1 MTHLSA
7 GWGGVDITPP
17 GPISLG
23 GFGQRAGDESVG
35 IHDRLS
41 AQALFLSS
49 DKSRL
54 LCVTADVVCIPTD
67 LADAVTGSIVEAGI
81 AGFDEICLTASH
93 THAGPEVMEF
103 FVRTDTV
110 TNYLAELEE
119 RLVAVCKEAVETARP
134 CRVRCGV
141 GEVDFLLNRRTRGAP
156 NRVDGRTFA
165 LELQAADG
173 KGPSAVLFGC
183 GCHPV
188 TLGHDNM
195 LISADY
201 PGYARTH
208 VMRRIGA
215 ETALFFNMAEGNV
228 IPNIRP
234 RYDSLDT
241 RGYRGGSFEDAE
253 TIGRA
258 LADAVADSLRHAA
271 WGDALPLGVMKRSL
285 DIAPNLFEM
294 TPEEAGHRLAE
305 SQGIIAE
312 YIGDDFTKFTA
323 EDLTPLSTLWR
334 DASRE
339 VEERD
344 LSDADMRRLMSAV
357 CTYFVMLQK
366 LFNPAIQERAALPV
380 QVIRLGEYLFIALPG
395 EALVEAGLDWR
406 ERNRSRGDDAFV
418 IGLANGYVGYLP
430 HSSNFEEAGAEYKY
444 ETIMNALEPRAVD
457 IALDEAVKMAAAL
470 FGDA

>member
-1 MTHLSA
+1 
-7 GWGGVDITPP
+7 
-17 GPISLG
+17 
-23 GFGQRAGDESVG
+23 
-35 IHDRLS
+35 
-41 AQALFLSS
+41 
-49 DKSRL
+49 
-54 LCVTADVVCIPTD
+54 
-67 LADAVTGSIVEAGI
+67 
-81 AGFDEICLTASH
+81 
-93 THAGPEVMEF
+93 MEY
-103 FVRTDTV
+103 FVRTDAV
-110 TNYLAELEE
+110 TSYLAELES
-119 RLVAVCKEAVETARP
+119 RLVAVCREAVRAARP

-141 GEVDFLLNRRTRGAP
+141 GEVDFLLNRRTLGEP

-165 LELQAADG
+165 LELQATDG
-173 KGPSAVLFGC
+173 NGASAVLFGC

-195 LISADY
+195 KISADY
-201 PGYARTH
+201 PGYARRYITEMTG
-208 VMRRIGA
+208 V

-228 IPNIRP
+228 IPNTRP

-258 LADAVADSLRHAA
+258 LADAVADSLTHAA
-271 WGDALPLGVMKRSL
+271 WEDSIPLGLMKRSL

-294 TPEEAGHRLAE
+294 TPEEAGHRLDE

-339 VEERD
+339 VEERN

-366 LFNPAIQERAALPV
+366 LFNPAMQTRTTLPV

-395 EALVEAGLDWR
+395 EVLVEAGLDWR
-406 ERNRSRGDDAFV
+406 DRNRSRCEDAFV

-430 HSSNFEEAGAEYKY
+430 H
-444 ETIMNALEPRAVD
+444 
-457 IALDEAVKMAAAL
+457 
-470 FGDA
+470 

>member
-1 MTHLSA
+1 M
-7 GWGGVDITPP
+7 
-17 GPISLG
+17 
-23 GFGQRAGDESVG
+23 
-35 IHDRLS
+35 
-41 AQALFLSS
+41 
-49 DKSRL
+49 
-54 LCVTADVVCIPTD
+54 TADVVCIPTD

-103 FVRTDTV
+103 FVRTEAV
-110 TNYLAELEE
+110 TNYLAELEG

-156 NRVDGRTFA
+156 NRVDVRTFA
-165 LELQAADG
+165 LELQAVDG
-173 KGPSAVLFGC
+173 SGLSAVLFGC

-201 PGYARTH
+201 PGYARTYLKKKT
-208 VMRRIGA
+208 RA
-215 ETALFFNMAEGNV
+215 DAALFFNMAEGNI
-228 IPNIRP
+228 IPKTRP

-241 RGYRGGSFEDAE
+241 RGYRGGTFEDAE
-253 TIGRA
+253 NIGRA
-258 LADAVADSLRHAA
+258 LADAVADSLSHAA
-271 WGDALPLGVMKRSL
+271 WEDALPLGVMKRVC
-285 DIAPNLFEM
+285 DVAPNLFDM

-312 YIGDDFTKFTA
+312 YIGEDFTKFTA

-366 LFNPAIQERAALPV
+366 LFNPAMQERAALPV

-395 EALVEAGLDWR
+395 EVLVEAGLDWR

-457 IALDEAVKMAAAL
+457 IALSEAVKMAAAL